1 MRLWSLTPARQN
13 LLLTLLA
20 LRLCLVELVAVPVA
34 VLCLHP
40 ACGLML
46 LLTLLL
52 IPLRWQLLHEAA
64 HGHLLPSARHNRLA
78 GRLMGITLGLPF
90 DVWRQAHQLHHRY
103 SRSRWHQVEVYD
115 PARER
120 YWMRQLLLIL
130 RMCGGAYLLAW
141 CGSLLL
147 LFVPGSVR
155 WPFLCRHF
163 ALWPR
168 LHVRMQRCGRLST
181 ARTDAALALLLPLLS
196 LLVYGQHD
204 WMLWLALLLRALLI
218 SLTDHVC
225 FAAQALG
232 CPRRAANLFLPRWL
246 GYGLLNSHLRGVHQ
260 RWPHLPWQ
268 ALPQQF
274 ASTSEGWDGDYLERL
289 WGEQWQLQA
298 RDHLP
303 VIPL

>member
-1 MRLWSLTPARQN
+1 MRLLSLTPARQN
-13 LLLTLLA
+13 LLLCLLA
-20 LRLCLVELVAVPVA
+20 LRLYLVELVAVPVA
-34 VLCLHP
+34 LLYLHP

-64 HGHLLPSARHNRLA
+64 HGHLLPSTTHNRLA
-78 GRLMGITLGLPF
+78 GRLMGIALGLPF

-115 PARER
+115 PACER
-120 YWMRQLLLIL
+120 YWARQLLLVL
-130 RMCGGAYLLAW
+130 RVSGGAYLLAW
-141 CGSLLL
+141 CGCLLL
-147 LFVPGSVR
+147 LFVPAAAR
-155 WPFLCRHF
+155 WPYLCRHF
-163 ALWPR
+163 VLWPR
-168 LHVRMQRCGRLST
+168 LQARMQRSGCIAA
-181 ARTDAALALLLPLLS
+181 ARTDAVLAVLLPVLS
-196 LLVYGQHD
+196 LLVYGHHH
-204 WMLWLALLLRALLI
+204 WMLWLALLLRAVLI

-232 CPRRAANLFLPRWL
+232 CPRQAANLSLPRRL

-274 ASTSEGWDGDYLERL
+274 VSAGLDWDGDYLERL
-289 WGEQWQLQA
+289 SGVQWQLQA

>member
-13 LLLTLLA
+13 LLLCLLA
-20 LRLCLVELVAVPVA
+20 LRLSLVELVAVPVA
-34 VLCLHP
+34 LLYLHP
-40 ACGLML
+40 ACGLTL

-64 HGHLLPSARHNRLA
+64 HGHLLPSPSHNRLA
-78 GRLMGITLGLPF
+78 GRLMGIALGLPF

-115 PARER
+115 PACER

-130 RMCGGAYLLAW
+130 RISGGAYLLAW
-141 CGSLLL
+141 CASLLL
-147 LFVPGSVR
+147 LFVPAAAR
-155 WPFLCRHF
+155 WPYLCRHF

-168 LHVRMQRCGRLST
+168 LCVRMQRCGRLAA
-181 ARTDAALALLLPLLS
+181 ARTDAVLALLLPLLS
-196 LLVYGQHD
+196 LLVYGQHH
-204 WMLWLALLLRALLI
+204 WMLWLALLLRAVLI

-232 CPRRAANLFLPRWL
+232 CPRQAANLFLPRWL
-246 GYGLLNSHLRGVHQ
+246 GLCLLNSHLRGVHQ

-268 ALPQQF
+268 DLPPQF
-274 ASTSEGWDGDYLERL
+274 SRVGLDWNGDYLARIS
-289 WGEQWQLQA
+289 GVQWQLQA
-298 RDHLP
+298 RNHLP